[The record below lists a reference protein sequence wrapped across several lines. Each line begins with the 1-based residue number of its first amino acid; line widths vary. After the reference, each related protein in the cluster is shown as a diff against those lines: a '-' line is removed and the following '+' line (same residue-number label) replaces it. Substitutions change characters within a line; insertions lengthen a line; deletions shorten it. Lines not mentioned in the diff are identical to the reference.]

1 MQAFRPARQRV
12 IVDSDRN
19 SLPDYVSVYEA
30 DIPTPAPA
38 PTAPLPPLPPSL
50 PAASN
55 LSSHP
60 SPPVSPS
67 AMAAPPQLHSQT
79 TGSSI
84 QGTKLLKV
92 NYEQVSVVILGS
104 ERFEDVEQA
113 SREMFQIPDTT
124 PIYISADVPS
134 FNNERITVH
143 RAVWPVISNDITVIW
158 ITTSLR
164 PSPSGSIL
172 EPPSA
177 LRHLL
182 RTPPPLALQATRAG
196 SPTPETRTVH
206 ITVRNPTY
214 SRGNNT
220 FDVPIPIGAT
230 IGELMG
236 AIKLHTPRRWSSQEA
251 VLRLPKSM
259 MALATEDSYDIE
271 YHEMPRE
278 TTNRV

>member
-1 MQAFRPARQRV
+1 MQAFRAARQRV
-12 IVDSDRN
+12 IIDSDRN

-50 PAASN
+50 PTASN
-55 LSSHP
+55 VRSHP

-67 AMAAPPQLHSQT
+67 AMVTPPQVHSQT
-79 TGSSI
+79 TGSSV

-196 SPTPETRTVH
+196 SPTPETRTVQ
-206 ITVRNPTY
+206 ITVRNPT

-236 AIKLHTPRRWSSQEA
+236 AIKMHTPRRWSSQEA
-251 VLRLPKSM
+251 VLRPPKSM